1 MPNIL
6 VVDDDPHIMDVISF
20 ALEKADHT
28 YITAKDG
35 AQAIEKF
42 SSSSVDLVILDIG
55 LPEIDGL
62 EVCRQIRK
70 TSEVPILFL
79 SARDDEID
87 RILGLEIGGDDYVTK
102 PFSPRE
108 LMARVNVIL
117 KRSNAA
123 PAEEKIDGVL
133 SKGELSLDTEH
144 RSARFSENELSL
156 TAIEFNI
163 LKTVLARPRMAFS
176 RDQIMTA
183 AWPDNIHVSERT
195 IDSHV
200 RNLRSKLS
208 SVGCDDAIETVHGI
222 GFRLGSCGVKAV

>member
-6 VVDDDPHIMDVISF
+6 VVDDDTHIMDVISF
-20 ALEKADHT
+20 ALEKAGHT
-28 YITAKDG
+28 FITAKDG
-35 AQAIEKF
+35 KEALEKF
-42 SSSSVDLVILDIG
+42 SSSQVDLIILDVG

-70 TSEVPILFL
+70 TSELPILFL

-117 KRSNAA
+117 KRVNSS
-123 PAEEKIDGVL
+123 PAETDVEGVL
-133 SKGELSLDTEH
+133 TKGDLSLDTEH
-144 RSARFSENELSL
+144 RSASFKSSVLNL

-163 LKTVLARPRMAFS
+163 LKTVLARPRMAFT

-183 AWPDNIHVSERT
+183 AWPDNVHVSERT

-208 SVGCDDAIETVHGI
+208 SVGCEDAVETVHGI
-222 GFRLGSCGVKAV
+222 GFRLGSCGVTNS

>member
-6 VVDDDPHIMDVISF
+6 IVDDDPHIMDVIRF
-20 ALEKADHT
+20 ALEKAKHT
-28 YITAKDG
+28 YVTAKNG
-35 AQAIEKF
+35 KQAIEQF
-42 SSSSVDLVILDIG
+42 SKSQIDLIILDIG

-70 TSEVPILFL
+70 TSDVPILFL

-87 RILGLEIGGDDYVTK
+87 RVLGLEIGGDDYVTK

-117 KRSNAA
+117 KRSSAT
-123 PAEEKIDGVL
+123 PTKLEPEGLLI
-133 SKGELSLDTEH
+133 KGDLSLDAEH
-144 RSARFSENELSL
+144 RSTNFNQQAINL

-163 LKTVLARPRMAFS
+163 LKTVLTRPRMAFS

-208 SVGCDDAIETVHGI
+208 KVGCEDAIETVHGI
-222 GFRLGSCGVKAV
+222 GFRLGACGTKLV

>member
-6 VVDDDPHIMDVISF
+6 VVDDDPHITDVICF
-20 ALEKADHT
+20 ALKKADHT
-28 YITAKDG
+28 FIVAKTGKEALDIF
-35 AQAIEKF
+35 AQHDF
-42 SSSSVDLVILDIG
+42 DLIVLDIG

-62 EVCRQIRK
+62 EVCREIRK
-70 TSEVPILFL
+70 TSNAPILFL

-108 LMARVNVIL
+108 LMARITVIL
-117 KRSNAA
+117 KRTQNSQASNLD
-123 PAEEKIDGVL
+123 EKTLAKGNLVL
-133 SKGELSLDTEH
+133 NPEH
-144 RSARFSENELSL
+144 RSASYNTTPLNL

-163 LKTVLARPRMAFS
+163 LKTVLARPKMAFT

-200 RNLRSKLS
+200 RNLRAKLADI
-208 SVGCDDAIETVHGI
+208 GCDDAIETVHGI
-222 GFRLGSCGVKAV
+222 GFRLGQCGTTSS

>member
-6 VVDDDPHIMDVISF
+6 VVDDDPHIMDVICF
-20 ALEKADHT
+20 ALEKAEHS
-28 YITAKDG
+28 YSTARDG
-35 AQAIEKF
+35 KEALEKF
-42 SSSSVDLVILDIG
+42 AGYNPDLIVLDIG
-55 LPEIDGL
+55 LPEMDGL
-62 EVCRQIRK
+62 EVCREVRK
-70 TSEVPILFL
+70 TSDIPILFL

-108 LMARVNVIL
+108 LMARINVIL
-117 KRSNAA
+117 KRTTQKAAA
-123 PAEEKIDGVL
+123 PVEEGLL
-133 SKGELSLDTEH
+133 SKGNLSLDAEH
-144 RSARFSENELSL
+144 RSVSFNGSGLNL

-163 LKTVLARPRMAFS
+163 LKTVLARPRMAFT

-195 IDSHV
+195 IDSHI

-208 SVGCDDAIETVHGI
+208 KAGCENAIDTVHGI
-222 GFRLGSCGVKAV
+222 GFRLGACGTET